1 MNTYIQQIRKRIKM
15 EQLTC
20 EIISKTKEEIYPI
33 LQQEINNIFLL
44 LNDFLKDKN
53 PLISQFGQEA
63 YKLLFNIDD
72 ESQKKIL
79 NKLVE
84 LTFDKNSTEVV
95 TRSLEVIRDISFRF
109 SKDVHNRGNL
119 LVPMLDRIHEM
130 NLSQSRMIMELI
142 CSIAYRVD
150 TFKDDG
156 ADCRMLQEQIEM
168 VVKKQI
174 ISRNS
179 L

>member
-1 MNTYIQQIRKRIKM
+1 M
-15 EQLTC
+15 
-20 EIISKTKEEIYPI
+20 KTKEEIYPI
-33 LQQEINNIFLL
+33 LQQEINSIFLL
-44 LNDFLKDKN
+44 LNDFLKDRN
-53 PLISQFGQEA
+53 PLISQFGKEA
-63 YKLLFNIDD
+63 YKLLFNVDD
-72 ESQKKIL
+72 ETQKKIL

-84 LTFDKNSTEVV
+84 LTFDRNSIEVV
-95 TRSLEVIRDISFRF
+95 TRALEVIRDLSFRF
-109 SKDVHNRGNL
+109 PKEVHNRGNL

-130 NLSQSRMIMELI
+130 NLNQSRMIMELI

-150 TFKDDG
+150 VSNEDD

>member
-1 MNTYIQQIRKRIKM
+1 M
-15 EQLTC
+15 EQLTY
-20 EIISKTKEEIYPI
+20 EIISKTKEEIYPL

-53 PLISQFGQEA
+53 RLISDFGKEA

-72 ESQKKIL
+72 ESQKKII

-84 LTFDKNSTEVV
+84 MTCDKTSNEIITK
-95 TRSLEVIRDISFRF
+95 SLEVIRDLSFRF
-109 SKDVHNRGNL
+109 PNELQNRGNL
-119 LVPMLDRIHEM
+119 LIPMLDRIHEM
-130 NLSQSRMIMELI
+130 NLNQSRMIMELI
-142 CSIAYRVD
+142 CSIAYRLESN
-150 TFKDDG
+150 DG
-156 ADCRMLQEQIEM
+156 VETDCKMLQEQIEM

-174 ISRNS
+174 ISRNP

>member
-1 MNTYIQQIRKRIKM
+1 M
-15 EQLTC
+15 EQLTY
-20 EIISKTKEEIYPI
+20 EIISKTKDEVYPI

-44 LNDFLKDKN
+44 LNDFLKDRN
-53 PLISQFGQEA
+53 PLISQFGKEA

-84 LTFDKNSTEVV
+84 LTFDKNSIEVV
-95 TRSLEVIRDISFRF
+95 TGALEVIRDLSFRF
-109 SKDVHNRGNL
+109 PKELHNRGNL

-130 NLSQSRMIMELI
+130 NLNQSRMIMELI
-142 CSIAYRVD
+142 CSIAYRVE
-150 TFKDDG
+150 TFNNDG

-174 ISRNS
+174 ISRNF